1 MMGALHHNENYS
13 CGNILFPYPDGL
25 EMQLQMPDE
34 GQPAKISK
42 SGYCQILSIKLTYE
56 TVVFLY
62 LKQQTNISFVVP
74 H

>member
-34 GQPAKISK
+34 GQPLAGAQGRIRT
-42 SGYCQILSIKLTYE
+42 QE
-56 TVVFLY
+56 
-62 LKQQTNISFVVP
+62 P
-74 H
+74 

>member
-13 CGNILFPYPDGL
+13 CGNILFPFPDGL

-42 SGYCQILSIKLTYE
+42 AGYCQI
-56 TVVFLY
+56 
-62 LKQQTNISFVVP
+62 
-74 H
+74 